1 MSSYVNV
8 DQRSAVLSP
17 DGLYRYSLTRGWS
30 FVIGHACV
38 FVMLNPST
46 ADAEQDDATIR
57 RCVGYASRW
66 GAQQVTVV
74 NLFAYR
80 STKPRDLFLAATG
93 DDLIDIVGP
102 DNDEHI
108 AAAFR
113 GEGVAF
119 AGNPLV
125 ICAWGDN
132 ASGYEGR
139 MEHVAY
145 LARQARVQLMAL
157 GFTKAGQPVHPVRQP
172 YERGKWLQP
181 FEIRR

>member
-1 MSSYVNV
+1 MNSSANVN
-8 DQRSAVLSP
+8 QRSAVLSE
-17 DGLYRYSLTRGWS
+17 DSRYRYSLTRGWT
-30 FVIGHACV
+30 FVIGHPCV

-80 STKPRDLFLAATG
+80 ATQPRELFTAANEH
-93 DDLIDIVGP
+93 DIDIVGP
-102 DNDEHI
+102 DNDDHI
-108 AAAFR
+108 AEAFR

-119 AGNPLV
+119 KGNPLV
-125 ICAWGDN
+125 VCAWGDN
-132 ASGYEGR
+132 AMGYDGR
-139 MEHVAY
+139 IEHVAY

-157 GFTKAGQPVHPVRQP
+157 GFTKSGQPVHPVRQP